1 MQRHTGPIPPDPTDS
16 LVRNAVRELPGA
28 GAATR
33 AKLQQHFA
41 AEKALAR
48 RARVF
53 RLQAA
58 VALGAAAVLMLAV
71 FLNLDWIRST
81 VGSPAPQTAQENAP
95 APAPQPQPAPQ
106 PAPANNVN
114 QPAPQP
120 QPEPAPQLPPEEVET
135 PKPSPEQPALE
146 QPKPE
151 EPKPEPGPRVD
162 EPKPEPEPPKPPEGT
177 EAKPPEPKAVIAR
190 LASEGPK
197 VRLRYGAG
205 EWADA
210 EAGAELRDGVALSV
224 ARGQCDL
231 WLAGGA
237 LIRFDGE
244 IALST
249 TDKLTTISI
258 ESKSVYADN
267 LGLNAPLA
275 FALGDLRGEMADGA
289 CVARRDQAA
298 LELACLHGQA
308 ALGGETVAPGNERRM
323 TSRGVGAA
331 RKFAGSRLTR
341 DLPTRVVYRED
352 FDTPPPGGLYGE
364 GEKLEA
370 GHLVRRGAGNF
381 AAFRYNPTVT
391 VQPGMVLRFRARTK
405 AVSQLQLEVFL
416 DKPHDASC
424 FNQRFKPAKDG
435 EWQVFEI
442 RLADFADKQD
452 PAVKMQPGQLLRS
465 FKLHIEG
472 QPDALVEV
480 DWVEYVRVQ
489 EE

>member
-1 MQRHTGPIPPDPTDS
+1 MQRPTGPIPPDPTDS

-33 AKLQQHFA
+33 SKLQQHFA

-53 RLQAA
+53 RIQAA
-58 VALGAAAVLMLAV
+58 VALGAAAALLVAV

-95 APAPQPQPAPQ
+95 APLPKSPATPQPMQPDHGTQPAPQ
-106 PAPANNVN
+106 PK
-114 QPAPQP
+114 
-120 QPEPAPQLPPEEVET
+120 PEPLPELPPEEVE
-135 PKPSPEQPALE
+135 KPQPRPEQPAPE
-146 QPKPE
+146 QPRPE

-162 EPKPEPEPPKPPEGT
+162 EPKPQPEAPKPPEGT

-190 LASEGPK
+190 LAAEGPK

-210 EAGAELRDGVALSV
+210 EPGAELRDGVALSV

-244 IALST
+244 IALSAA
-249 TDKLTTISI
+249 DKLTTIHL

-267 LGLNAPLA
+267 LGLNSPLA
-275 FALGDLRGEMADGA
+275 FAMGDLRGEMADGA

-308 ALGGETVAPGNERRM
+308 TLGGESVSPGNERRM
-323 TSRGVGAA
+323 TARGVGAV

-341 DLPTRVVYRED
+341 ELPARVAYREN
-352 FDTPPPGGLYGE
+352 FDSPPPGGLYGE
-364 GEKLEA
+364 GETLA
-370 GHLVRRGAGNF
+370 NGSLMRRGAGNF

-391 VQPGMVLRFRARTK
+391 VQPGMVLRFRARTT

-416 DKPHDASC
+416 DKPYDTTC

-435 EWQVFEI
+435 QWQVFEI

-452 PAVKMQPGQLLRS
+452 PAVKMQPGQLLRN

-472 QPDALVEV
+472 TPEALVEV
-480 DWVEYVRVQ
+480 DWVEYVRLQ